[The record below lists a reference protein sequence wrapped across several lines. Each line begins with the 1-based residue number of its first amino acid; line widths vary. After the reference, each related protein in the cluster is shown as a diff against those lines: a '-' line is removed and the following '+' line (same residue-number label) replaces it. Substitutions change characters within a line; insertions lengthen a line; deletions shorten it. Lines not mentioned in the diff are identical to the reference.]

1 VIKKNIKGRNN
12 SAKWDVLPN
21 HDVSGPQDVV
31 AVLVSAVAVKAG
43 RLVVEPL
50 KKLNLF
56 YYYNKKLLNVIS
68 FGRRETDNINRLITL
83 TD

>member
-1 VIKKNIKGRNN
+1 
-12 SAKWDVLPN
+12 VLPN

-31 AVLVSAVAVKAG
+31 TVLVSAVAVKAG

-56 YYYNKKLLNVIS
+56 YYYNKKLLNVIT
-68 FGRRETDNINRLITL
+68 FGRRETDKTNRLITL

>member
-1 VIKKNIKGRNN
+1 M
-12 SAKWDVLPN
+12 LPN

-31 AVLVSAVAVKAG
+31 TVLVSAVAVKAG

-56 YYYNKKLLNVIS
+56 YYYNKKLLNVIT
-68 FGRRETDNINRLITL
+68 FGRRETDKTNRLITL